1 MGAARDGPS
10 AWALWAISAA
20 GLSQATGPQAETR
33 PIAAPFFQFRF
44 LISIPEICLK
54 FANS

>member
-20 GLSQATGPQAETR
+20 GLGQATGPQAETW